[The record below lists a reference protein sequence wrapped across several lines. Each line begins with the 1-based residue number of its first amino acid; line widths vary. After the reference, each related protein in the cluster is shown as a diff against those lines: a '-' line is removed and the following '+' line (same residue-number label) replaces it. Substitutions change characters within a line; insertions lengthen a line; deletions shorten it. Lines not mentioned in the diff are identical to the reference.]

1 MLYII
6 PDTNL
11 FSISYSRNVVF
22 NRFEMN
28 KNFKE
33 LIALAG
39 DTSICDDFTILIP
52 QIVVMELERQ
62 RVQAFEKA
70 QENLSELLQS
80 FGEYTKVCFSDEYD
94 HYSDCASQQIRE
106 YLGGFSNV
114 EIMPICP
121 QDYFGSIIQK
131 AIKKEAPFEGKDKQS
146 DKGFKDTVIFFSMV
160 AYAGEHEGRYY
171 YLSRDNRF
179 HGAEEQLLRTQFE
192 ELSGQTLKIYNDI
205 SLIKGELIRNPG
217 IMVDCVELR
226 FEEKDVVFGLR
237 KGEVPATVNLYRLYI
252 ESDIPAAAMMNH
264 DIAML
269 YEDFL
274 SWWKGL
280 DYKTDAE
287 CADMEYSGCL
297 RAMVRYNA
305 RGLLSIVFFGNT
317 YTGGLH
323 DDPFLKTRLYNV
335 NSGEQVRLVDLVGK
349 DSNVVLEDFKKAWE
363 RKKKQLQSYDYFEDF
378 VMSYTL
384 ADDIKFYLAKEGII
398 AYFDVYEAGP
408 FASGIIEFLLYE
420 MGDVKFK

>member
-1 MLYII
+1 MIYII

-11 FSISYSRNVVF
+11 FNISYSRNAVF
-22 NRFEMN
+22 DHFEMN
-28 KNFKE
+28 RIFKE
-33 LIALAG
+33 LITLAG
-39 DTSICDDFTILIP
+39 DNSICEDVTILIP

-62 RVQAFEKA
+62 RVEAFERA
-70 QENLSELLQS
+70 RDNFSELLQS
-80 FGEYTKVCFSDEYD
+80 FGKYTKVSFSDEYD
-94 HYSDCASQQIRE
+94 HYSDCASQQIKE

-121 QDYFGSIIQK
+121 AEYFDAIVQK
-131 AIKKEAPFEGKDKQS
+131 AVNKEAPFEGKDKQS

-179 HGAEEQLLRTQFE
+179 HGAEEQLLRAQFE

-205 SLIKGELIRNPG
+205 SLIKGELIRNPE
-217 IMVDCVELR
+217 ITVDCVELR

-237 KGEVPATVNLYRLYI
+237 KDEVPTTVNLYRPYI

-264 DIAML
+264 DIALL

-280 DYKTDAE
+280 DYKTDDRCPE
-287 CADMEYSGCL
+287 MEYSGCL

-305 RGLLSIVFFGNT
+305 KGLLSIVFFGNT

-323 DDPFLKTRLYNV
+323 DDPFLRIRLYNI
-335 NSGEQVRLVDLVGK
+335 NSGEQVRLVDLVKK

-363 RKKKQLQSYDYFEDF
+363 RKKKQLQPYDYFEEF
-378 VMSYTL
+378 VVSYTS
-384 ADDIKFYLAKEGII
+384 ADDIKFYLAEEGII
-398 AYFDVYEAGP
+398 A
-408 FASGIIEFLLYE
+408 FLMFMKQAHLQA
-420 MGDVKFK
+420 